1 MMIPVRC
8 MSCGKPV
15 GHLYEEYKKR
25 TEAGEDRGKVM
36 DELGLKRFCCRQLFM
51 GHVDLIKEI
60 AQFKP

>member
-1 MMIPVRC
+1 MIPVRC

-25 TEAGEDRGKVM
+25 TEAGEDRGKIM

>member
-1 MMIPVRC
+1 MIPVRC
-8 MSCGKPV
+8 ISCGKPV

-25 TEAGEDRGKVM
+25 IEAGEDRGKVM

>member
-1 MMIPVRC
+1 

-25 TEAGEDRGKVM
+25 ADAGEDRGKVM

-51 GHVDLIKEI
+51 AHVDLIKEI
-60 AQFKP
+60 GQFKP

>member
-8 MSCGKPV
+8 ISCGKPV